1 MYVAMEQQ
9 TTAEQQDNHL
19 SVFPAQSWKPR
30 LKQTRATIYR
40 SPCTDAEEKK
50 SSRAKNEL
58 QQQLSFFA
66 GGTGKDLAYLNNQA
80 DV

>member
-1 MYVAMEQQ
+1 
-9 TTAEQQDNHL
+9 
-19 SVFPAQSWKPR
+19 
-30 LKQTRATIYR
+30 LKQTQAAIYR

>member
-1 MYVAMEQQ
+1 
-9 TTAEQQDNHL
+9 
-19 SVFPAQSWKPR
+19 
-30 LKQTRATIYR
+30 LKQTQAAIYR
-40 SPCTDAEEKK
+40 SPCTDAEEKKK